1 MSASIWITFEIL
13 SKATGIHSNIIR
25 TAPYCKVQPKGSLNN
40 LPFSCCSL
48 WLQETTGG
56 LLFLCVSL
64 KPSSSAV
71 SQEEIHKSITFI
83 SRDEN
88 GSQGVRKVCFPAS
101 VKVCHIVKNGKKIK
115 KKKREDAQQCYS
127 SSLMKENERSCRFL
141 SPTAR
146 HNLITVWW
154 WWHYFLTSNWNN
166 CV

>member
-115 KKKREDAQQCYS
+115 KKKRRCSAM
-127 SSLMKENERSCRFL
+127 LFFIFNEREWEEL
-141 SPTAR
+141 SLSVSHCSPQPDYCLMMMA
-146 HNLITVWW
+146 LLPDI
-154 WWHYFLTSNWNN
+154 
-166 CV
+166 